1 MLRGFWDAKRVL
13 GCYEG
18 SGMLRGFWD
27 AKRVLGC

>member
-13 GCYEG
+13 GCLEG
-18 SGMLRGFWD
+18 SGMVRGIWD